1 MGVLFCT
8 KIAGDAPG
16 RSRTEIDGRDFMQKK
31 EKLHTAAVVLAA
43 GSGKRMNTGT
53 KKQYLEILGKPVLYY
68 SLKAFE
74 ESFVDEV
81 ILVVADDEITQTREG
96 YVNQHGFNKVT
107 EIVAGGRER
116 YHSVACG
123 LRAVSKACDYVFIHD
138 SARPMITG
146 DILERVYE
154 AVQQDQ
160 ACVVGMPSKDTVKLA
175 DESGFV
181 AMTPK
186 RSLVW
191 NVQTPQVFAYGL
203 VRDAYEELL
212 DKEQELL
219 SQGIQITDDAMVVE
233 LTKKQPVRL
242 VEGSYENIKITTPE
256 DLVVAEAYLGRK

>member
-1 MGVLFCT
+1 MSGYGVL
-8 KIAGDAPG
+8 
-16 RSRTEIDGRDFMQKK
+16 RHRTGMTEGIFMQKE

-53 KKQYLEILGKPVLYY
+53 KKQYMEILGKPVLYY
-68 SLKAFE
+68 SLRAFQ

-81 ILVVADDEITQTREG
+81 ILVVAEDEIAQVKES
-96 YVNQHGFNKVT
+96 YVNRYGFDKVT
-107 EIVAGGRER
+107 RIVAGGKER

-123 LRAVSKACDYVFIHD
+123 LRAVSPECDYVFIHD
-138 SARPMITG
+138 SARPMLNG
-146 DILERVYE
+146 EILERAYA
-154 AVQQDQ
+154 AVKQDQ
-160 ACVVGMPSKDTVKLA
+160 ACVVGTVSKDTVKLA
-175 DESGFV
+175 DENGFV

-212 DKEQELL
+212 VKEQELL

-233 LTKKQPVRL
+233 LMKHRPVRL

-256 DLVVAEAYLGRK
+256 DISVAEVYLCRK